1 MAQEK
6 NDLLDE
12 FHQLLNKLEISEQIT
27 ILETSNEKIKT
38 KIQQTVATVAA
49 ASSQQKLLKLKR
61 TGSKRKLQIGLAP
74 KIV

>member
-6 NDLLDE
+6 KDLLDE

-49 ASSQQKLLKLKR
+49 APSQQKLLKLKR
-61 TGSKRKLQIGLAP
+61 TGSKRKLQIGPAP
-74 KIV
+74 K